1 MMFYNRRMY
10 INRYPV
16 PQNQIAANDSEE
28 VQKDSETKRD
38 DNTEDN
44 KKDAFKSIN
53 DTLMENIKELNRLIS
68 KLAERVENL
77 ENQIFA
83 LESQIESEKS
93 GRNQIPQSEI
103 SNITT
108 ELELLKKNP
117 ATNR

>member
-44 KKDAFKSIN
+44 KKI
-53 DTLMENIKELNRLIS
+53 DTRCLQKH
-68 KLAERVENL
+68 
-77 ENQIFA
+77 
-83 LESQIESEKS
+83 
-93 GRNQIPQSEI
+93 
-103 SNITT
+103 
-108 ELELLKKNP
+108 
-117 ATNR
+117 